1 MKDMVITLG
10 SDKWLVV
17 AEAVYNAETY
27 DYLVKD
33 NQDADDILDD
43 KKVVKVIIDKCEK
56 YMDEVTDGDILKNV
70 VPLLVPEAKKY
81 ITNPE
86 LLSELK

>member
-10 SDKWLVV
+10 TDKWLVV
-17 AEAVYNAETY
+17 AETVYNDETY
-27 DYLVKD
+27 DYLVKV
-33 NQDADDILDD
+33 NQDENEILDD
-43 KKVVKVIIDKCEK
+43 KKVMKVIMDNGEK
-56 YMDEVTDGDILKNV
+56 YMDEVTDREVLKKI

>member
-27 DYLVKD
+27 DYLVKV
-33 NQDADDILDD
+33 NQDEDEILDY
-43 KKVVKVIIDKCEK
+43 KKVV
-56 YMDEVTDGDILKNV
+56 
-70 VPLLVPEAKKY
+70 
-81 ITNPE
+81 
-86 LLSELK
+86 

>member
-10 SDKWLVV
+10 TDKWLVV

-27 DYLVKD
+27 DYLVKV
-33 NQDADDILDD
+33 NQDEDEILDD
-43 KKVVKVIIDKCEK
+43 KKVVKVIMDNGEK

-81 ITNPE
+81 IANPE